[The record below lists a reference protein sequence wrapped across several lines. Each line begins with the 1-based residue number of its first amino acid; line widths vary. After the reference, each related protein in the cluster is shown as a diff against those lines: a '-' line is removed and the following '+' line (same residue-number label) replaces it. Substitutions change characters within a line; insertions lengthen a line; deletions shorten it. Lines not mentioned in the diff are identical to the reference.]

1 MKLFLSISQD
11 SENSPITAAVEV
23 LNDIIDELLFVLAY

>member
-11 SENSPITAAVEV
+11 SENSPIAAAVEV